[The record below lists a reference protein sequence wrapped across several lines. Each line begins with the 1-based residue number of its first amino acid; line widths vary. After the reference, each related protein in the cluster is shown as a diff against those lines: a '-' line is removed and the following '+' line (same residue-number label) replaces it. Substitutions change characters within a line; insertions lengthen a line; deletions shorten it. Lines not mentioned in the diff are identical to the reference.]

1 MTIKNHTTNKPTDK
15 KATDNKATHNKAAD
29 KKGLLMTC
37 GLVLVIIVLLGSFLL
52 PSQEDKKSK
61 QTVQEDGDVVIQKD
75 EIGEQAS
82 FFAYEVDGIDLEVIA
97 VKASDGTIRTA
108 FNTCQICYA
117 SGRGHYVQEGEH
129 LICQNCGNSFTTDDV
144 EVAAGGCN
152 PVPIFA
158 ENKIETEDTITIG
171 EEFLKEAQAIFLNW
185 KGND

>member
-15 KATDNKATHNKAAD
+15 KAID
-29 KKGLLMTC
+29 KRGLLMTC

-52 PSQEDKKSK
+52 PNQEDKKSK
-61 QTVQEDGDVVIQKD
+61 RSVQEDGDVVIQKD

-82 FFAYEVDGIDLEVIA
+82 FFAYEADGIDLEVIA

-129 LICQNCGNSFTTDDV
+129 LICQNCGNSFTMDDV

-158 ENKIETEDTITIG
+158 ENKIETEDTITI
-171 EEFLKEAQAIFLNW
+171 EEAFLKEAQVMFLNW
-185 KGND
+185 KVND